1 MAKKE
6 EGSKIEPIS
15 RTSKKRKKKK
25 SVWIG
30 LIAVLLIGVVVWM
43 NKESINRQVAKWT
56 KDVPILNEVFKLEE
70 EPYLELS
77 KEELV
82 EQIKGLEQQVKGFNE
97 EIQKGKREQ
106 ELLQQ
111 KIASLEIYEGRYTEF
126 IEQKNKWDEEIA
138 KTNPEIFIEQFE
150 QIYPEQANQIYKE
163 LKQKEILTKEKKQY
177 AKVIEEMDEERAA
190 KALEKIVPTDPELV
204 KLIFNG
210 MQTER
215 QGLVL
220 SAMDSSIAAQTIK
233 ILSPNLEITKP

>member
-15 RTSKKRKKKK
+15 RTIKKRKKKK

-30 LIAVLLIGVVVWM
+30 LIAILLIGVVVWI
-43 NKESINRQVAKWT
+43 NKDSLSRQIAKWT

-70 EPYLELS
+70 EPYLEFS

-97 EIQKGKREQ
+97 EIQKDKREQ

-138 KTNPEIFIEQFE
+138 KTNPELFIEQFE

-220 SAMDSSIAAQTIK
+220 SAMDSSVAAQTIK
-233 ILSPNLEITKP
+233 ILSPDLETTKP